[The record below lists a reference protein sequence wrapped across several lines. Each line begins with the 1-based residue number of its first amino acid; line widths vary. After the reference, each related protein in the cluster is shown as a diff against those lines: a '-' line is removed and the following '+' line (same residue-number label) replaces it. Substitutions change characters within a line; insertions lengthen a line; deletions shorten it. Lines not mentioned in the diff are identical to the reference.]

1 MCITRY
7 TVRGRGA
14 KRRTSS
20 ALPTTY
26 LPRLWFKTT
35 CIRLAAYARS
45 RQFEENSQEV
55 PYQGGSG
62 GLLNWR
68 VFQTFIKKIHIWW
81 LKKVPWTDCSHSLTT
96 LTAIHFVITQNP
108 RLKPPRSSSRVHAF
122 WSPSQSWIIFRSR
135 RRRTSEFDVQH
146 GWKKRFAQ
154 QAVSEHYQVDLIQLF
169 TLSRENV
176 SFWPSQTLKIRKI
189 GIQDQPSE
197 GFTKDLI

>member
-1 MCITRY
+1 MLTRY

-20 ALPTTY
+20 AHALHVISDPKQRASGWRHT
-26 LPRLWFKTT
+26 PDHVSSSKT
-35 CIRLAAYARS
+35 C
-45 RQFEENSQEV
+45 QEV

-68 VFQTFIKKIHIWW
+68 GFQSFIKKTQIWW

-108 RLKPPRSSSRVHAF
+108 RLKPPRSSSRVRAF
-122 WSPSQSWIIFRSR
+122 WSPSQSWIIFRRRR

-154 QAVSEHYQVDLIQLF
+154 QCLKGFWGTESPPQAKILSFSLF
-169 TLSRENV
+169 LYKFPLFFD
-176 SFWPSQTLKIRKI
+176 SFCWFFLK
-189 GIQDQPSE
+189 
-197 GFTKDLI
+197 L